1 MKPWLEKIERAFTLI
16 DSLEFVIIG
25 IVMVLGIFALLARAI
40 YLAWNRTLL
49 SPSPR
54 GKPCRC
60 RILTALAFRDE
71 R

>member
-40 YLAWNRTLL
+40 YLAWN
-49 SPSPR
+49 
-54 GKPCRC
+54 
-60 RILTALAFRDE
+60 
-71 R
+71 